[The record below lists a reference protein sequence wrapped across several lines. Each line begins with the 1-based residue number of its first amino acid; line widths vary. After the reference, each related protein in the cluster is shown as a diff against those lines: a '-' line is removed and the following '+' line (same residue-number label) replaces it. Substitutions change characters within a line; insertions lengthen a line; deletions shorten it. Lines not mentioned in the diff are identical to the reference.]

1 MKNFRLRP
9 IVGLC
14 KYGHILLYNCFNSGE
29 NTIDDMR
36 IIIMRNSP
44 NFSYF
49 GRSEQV
55 HRRIYNVLDSFS
67 PHNNYLYSFLY
78 NNFNQ
83 TFTFAL
89 EITIYYIH
97 DPFDGLTREED
108 NDLHVSNQLK
118 W

>member
-1 MKNFRLRP
+1 MLSEKFPFAAYCRFMQIRS
-9 IVGLC
+9 
-14 KYGHILLYNCFNSGE
+14 HITNCFNSGE

-67 PHNNYLYSFLY
+67 PHN
-78 NNFNQ
+78 
-83 TFTFAL
+83 
-89 EITIYYIH
+89 IYIVFFIIKPVH
-97 DPFDGLTREED
+97 PGP
-108 NDLHVSNQLK
+108 QK
-118 W
+118 